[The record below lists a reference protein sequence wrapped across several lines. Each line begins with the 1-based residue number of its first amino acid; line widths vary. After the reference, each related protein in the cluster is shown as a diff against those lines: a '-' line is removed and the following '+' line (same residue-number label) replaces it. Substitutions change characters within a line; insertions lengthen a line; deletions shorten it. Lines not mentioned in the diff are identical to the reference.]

1 MSMSSVR
8 AILLSSLLFAM
19 SLSNAHI
26 LSLDPVFEES
36 KVGPRNN
43 PVDFEVTGIELGNS
57 SESPRVWTQP
67 DSTDLQYMTKG
78 ETMQINVTFQQM
90 GVDPSPVTTDAK
102 LEIWHP
108 IGVVIF
114 EWSFNITLAAGQS
127 VRMPFIWTPSI
138 SHSSLSD
145 DGWLSGGVTLRGMV
159 LPDIGIDG
167 DSDNDLLDREVPV
180 AFWFD
185 PMENGFCNDE
195 ANEGKYCT
203 NNAVPFGEPSWF
215 AAGYTDGYQPDNSNF
230 PTGTWRMENE
240 SSATG
245 EWHWKVSGE
254 NDNYASNRFDRLRW
268 AWQRFNSNDGCS
280 DQVYDPSHGLGY
292 GEHDPIVSSIHGAN
306 LCLVKIN
313 SPLLYSIQI
322 ATDAWGS
329 MGAGDSI
336 MLETDSGAGGGTE
349 YLNYSS
355 WNLSST
361 EGDWTRIVWN
371 ASGMHQNEGFT
382 VSLLFR
388 SNSSFSDEGI
398 HIDSF
403 IIFAIER
410 GDEYTLDSE
419 CSFPGPDGSPM
430 IYDPESEGGN
440 TILVESAD
448 PNPPSIQCRIFNKGY
463 IDTTLRFYTEV
474 TNDTWMDVH
483 YPLRIDSNNFN
494 DNDNEVK
501 SNTVKARTYTNVW
514 FNLSIP
520 DGASV
525 QDLEWHTWINDGILG
540 FQDTKYFIELP
551 VSVRPTYRMTL
562 KQETLSNPAATIMP
576 GSKANITME
585 LKNTGNQYSS
595 WSLGGVFFD
604 PALSSDNLKWFETE
618 NGGKEASIINMT
630 PVQEM
635 TLNVEI
641 TIPEGMF
648 PGTYELMLL
657 ANPRQPNTFQASS
670 NLYIEVPVYHDLA
683 IAPVKQ
689 AMLAPANGE
698 QQVVQVFLFNY
709 GNTEDTFDI
718 RVDTDNWKLKAE
730 ISSEVVT
737 LEPNGGQVTLSLI
750 LPMPKGETEDDV
762 IVNGSYRISIIGTS
776 QSNPAYQ
783 SLTNFYLTVPE
794 TNLVDVEDRDLSEE
808 VFASGTDPR
817 TLKWEVWNT
826 GNVDD
831 AFDIELIFPS
841 DVSATVAGINQGR
854 TPYIP
859 PGTSFNLSV
868 SYSFDSGVEGPRTIK
883 LRAISVSSGTVSE
896 GEARFEVGTVGFLL
910 VLPPSSQS
918 NAGEISE
925 SGDDYILV
933 FTIRSA
939 HPELDQQIR
948 ADVELDNQWT
958 IYDARVSD
966 EDRNFVL
973 AAGESRDVTIHLDV
987 RDENLENLA
996 ANIVDFNV
1004 TLVVISDLDTT
1015 SRTAEITLFKPDPIP
1030 EGTDVKEV
1038 GWLAANFAIVAVG
1051 IAIMGAVLLASL
1063 RVLRDA
1069 TAPLEEYSSIGD
1081 YSMTVDGWDGEKFG
1095 SKELPSADEI
1105 ANSMY
1110 GGSQDLFQQPPA
1122 PVESPSISP
1131 LLEPDTSPLTS
1142 AYDSTPDAAEMDLE
1156 NLGPPI
1162 PEDGIPEGW
1171 TMEQWQFYGQE
1182 WLDSQED

>member
-1 MSMSSVR
+1 MSSVR
-8 AILLSSLLFAM
+8 AILLSSLLLAM
-19 SLSNAHI
+19 SLSNSHI
-26 LSLDPVFEES
+26 LSLDSVS
-36 KVGPRNN
+36 AKSHVGARNN
-43 PVDFEVTGIELGNS
+43 PVDFEVTGIELGNA

-67 DSTDLQYMTKG
+67 DSTDLEYMTKG

-114 EWSFNITLAAGQS
+114 EWNFNITLAAGQS
-127 VRMPFIWTPSI
+127 IRVPFIWTPSI

-145 DGWLSGGVTLRGMV
+145 DGWLSGGVTLRGLV

-167 DSDNDLLDREVPV
+167 DSNNDLLDREVPV

-322 ATDAWGS
+322 ATDAWGT

-355 WNLSST
+355 RNLSSE
-361 EGDWTRIVWN
+361 EGNWTRIVWN

-419 CSFPGPDGSPM
+419 CTFPGPDGSPM

-474 TNDTWMDVH
+474 TNETWMDVH

-540 FQDTKYFIELP
+540 FQDTKYFIDLP

-562 KQETLSNPAATIMP
+562 KQETLANPAASIMP

-595 WSLGGVFFD
+595 WSLGGVFLD
-604 PALSSDNLKWFETE
+604 PVLTSDNLKWFETE
-618 NGGKEASIINMT
+618 NGGNEASIINMT

-635 TLNVEI
+635 TLNVEV
-641 TIPEGMF
+641 TIPEGMV

-730 ISSEVVT
+730 ISSEEVT

-750 LPMPKGETEDDV
+750 LPMPKGETEEDV
-762 IVNGSYRISIIGTS
+762 IDNGSYRISIIGTS

-794 TNLVDVEDRDLSEE
+794 TNLVDVENRDLSEE
-808 VFASGTDPR
+808 VFAAGTDPR

-854 TPYIP
+854 TPYIA

-918 NAGEISE
+918 NAGEISQP
-925 SGDDYILV
+925 GDDYFLV

-939 HPELDQQIR
+939 HKELDQQIR

-973 AAGESRDVTIHLDV
+973 AAGESRDVTIQLDI

-1015 SRTAEITLFKPDPIP
+1015 SRTAEITLLKPDPIP

-1051 IAIMGAVLLASL
+1051 IAIIGAVLLASF

-1069 TAPLEEYSSIGD
+1069 SAPLEEYSSIGD
-1081 YSMTVDGWDGEKFG
+1081 YSMTVDGWDGEKLG
-1095 SKELPSADEI
+1095 AKDLPSADEI
-1105 ANSMY
+1105 ANSMF
-1110 GGSQDLFQQPPA
+1110 GGSQEIFQQPPA
-1122 PVESPSISP
+1122 SAEAPSISP
-1131 LLEPDTSPLTS
+1131 LLDSESSILPSTEAITS
-1142 AYDSTPDAAEMDLE
+1142 DAAGVDLE
-1156 NLGPPI
+1156 NLGPPL
-1162 PEDGIPEGW
+1162 PEDGLPEGW
-1171 TMEQWQFYGQE
+1171 TMEQWQFYGQK